1 MLTCSIFKPRVIN
14 DENIS
19 SLPQIRFRERIL
31 EILKGRMK
39 YTDLQLDQ
47 EASGVVL
54 VTDQLIDSYA
64 AISKDFNPI
73 HMDDAVAIQAGF
85 AGRIAHG
92 LLCEAEVSRILG
104 TVFPGEGTILLQE
117 NFRFIGP
124 VYVGDHITTRIWVTQ
139 LIPEKQRAQID
150 FACTNQN
157 AQPVMTGYALI
168 KLKD

>member
-1 MLTCSIFKPRVIN
+1 
-14 DENIS
+14 
-19 SLPQIRFRERIL
+19 
-31 EILKGRMK
+31 MK
-39 YTDLQLDQ
+39 YSELQLEQ
-47 EASGVVL
+47 EVNGVIG
-54 VTDQLIDSYA
+54 VTDELIDSYA
-64 AISKDFNPI
+64 KISKDFNPI
-73 HMDDAVAIQAGF
+73 HVDDAAAIRAGF
-85 AGRIAHG
+85 TGRIAHG

-117 NFRFIGP
+117 NIRFIGP

-168 KLKD
+168 KLTD